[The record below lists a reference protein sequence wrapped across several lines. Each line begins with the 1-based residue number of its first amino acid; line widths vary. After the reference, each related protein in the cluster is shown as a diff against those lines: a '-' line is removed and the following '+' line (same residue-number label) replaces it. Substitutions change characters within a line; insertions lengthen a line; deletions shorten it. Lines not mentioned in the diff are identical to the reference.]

1 MVTSLS
7 RAVLLVTTWVLLC
20 GSCAG
25 DGAGPE
31 PPGSARRFDELVR
44 AMEQDGDRATELQA
58 FLEGLD
64 AEERL
69 ALAEHAAGR
78 DGAYRQVAVR
88 IFLDADHVDRAAEVI
103 VAGLRDGEDLL
114 SPAVFSALHT
124 DPESVDAL
132 LAAVREEIARR
143 EPEMTE
149 EERDAVARLVDEP

>member
-1 MVTSLS
+1 MATSLTH
-7 RAVLLVTTWVLLC
+7 AVLLAATWVLLC
-20 GSCAG
+20 GSCA

-31 PPGSARRFDELVR
+31 PPGSARRFDELIR
-44 AMEQDGDRATELQA
+44 AMEEDPDRASELDS

-64 AEERL
+64 PEERL

-78 DGAYRQVAVR
+78 GGAHGQVAVR
-88 IFLDADHVDRAAEVI
+88 IFLDAGRVDRAAEVI

-114 SPAVFSALHT
+114 SAAVFSALHT

-149 EERDAVARLVDEP
+149 EERDAVARIVDEP